1 MKGMHGL
8 INNNE
13 MSAEI
18 TAFAEKSK
26 ASALAEIPQDLI
38 DRYDITGPRYT
49 SYPAANYFAPLDAAP
64 PINMWRSFFHDGT
77 ETGLYLHIPFCTE
90 RCAFC
95 GCYTI
100 AGEKSDVI
108 DRYIDTLAAEAGIL
122 RKAVGANI
130 RISEMSVGGGSPNR
144 LSIFQWSRLL
154 DAIDASFRFSRNA
167 ERSVELDPRRTEDS
181 LVSLLVHRGFNRFSL
196 GVQDFNQD
204 ILDLCRAGQKA
215 SHIENLVRVI
225 KNYGCNTI
233 NFDLVCGL
241 PLQNEKTA
249 RFTAERT
256 AELHPSRVALYG
268 FALLSRSMPH
278 QKLLEGKPI
287 PDTAQRLRMRRITA
301 EVLIKAGYIP
311 VGMDHFAL
319 PDDDL
324 VKAAAKGI
332 LGRTFMGYTKNR
344 HLPMLGMGASAI
356 AGVNGTYSQNA
367 KPIDQ
372 YSEGI
377 AKGILPIV
385 RGHMPDPDDDLRRE
399 VVLDLACNFSID
411 IKRVEKM
418 FKMDFNSY
426 FESAIPRLKQFQSD
440 GILSIIPERIEMT
453 PLGRHFIRNVCM
465 VFDRYFEKHP
475 TESHS
480 GTLG

>member
-1 MKGMHGL
+1 M
-8 INNNE
+8 NN
-13 MSAEI
+13 AY
-18 TAFAEKSK
+18 AEKAR
-26 ASALAEIPQDLI
+26 ASALVEIPRELI
-38 DRYDITGPRYT
+38 ARYDITGPRYT
-49 SYPAANYFAPLDAAP
+49 SYPAANYFTSLDAAP
-64 PINMWRSFFHDGT
+64 PIQMWRKYFQDGT
-77 ETGLYLHIPFCTE
+77 ETGLYIHIPFCAE

-100 AGEKSDVI
+100 AGAEPDVI
-108 DRYIDTLAAEAGIL
+108 ERYVDTLIAEADILKNTVNAGIL
-122 RKAVGANI
+122 
-130 RISEMSVGGGSPNR
+130 ISEMSIGGGSPNR
-144 LSIFQWSRLL
+144 LNVSQWTRLL
-154 DAIDASFRFSRNA
+154 DAIDAAFKFTPDA

-181 LVSLLVHRGFNRFSL
+181 LITLLVRRGFNRFSL

-204 ILDLCRAGQKA
+204 VLGLCRAGQKA
-215 SHIENLVRVI
+215 SHVEHLVRVI
-225 KNYGCNTI
+225 KNNGCHTI

-249 RFTAERT
+249 AFTAERT
-256 AELHPSRVALYG
+256 AVLHPSRVALYG

-287 PDTAQRLRMRRITA
+287 PETTQRLNMRRIMA
-301 EVLIKAGYIP
+301 EIFIKAGYIP

-324 VKAAAKGI
+324 VKAAAGGI

-356 AGVNGTYSQNA
+356 AGVNGAYSQNA

-372 YSEGI
+372 YSAGI

-385 RGHMPDPDDDLRRE
+385 RGHMPDHDDDLRRE
-399 VVLDLACNFSID
+399 VVLDLACNFFVD
-411 IKRVEKM
+411 IKRVENT
-418 FKMDFNSY
+418 FKVKFSTY
-426 FESAIPRLKQFQSD
+426 FAHALPWLEQFRSD
-440 GILSIIPERIEMT
+440 GILAITPDRIELT
-453 PLGRHFIRNVCM
+453 PLGRHFVRNVCM
-465 VFDRYFEKHP
+465 VFDRYFEENP

-480 GTLG
+480 RTLG